1 MTSFRRQFLVKLF
14 TLSDLA
20 IMAGSFALAGFPESY
35 LGAHISFT
43 SFLSM
48 RIKLQNAIVFL
59 AVLAVWH
66 GVFSAV
72 GLYQSK
78 RLEGRRNEL
87 KEVVK
92 ATSIGTFVLLVAG
105 ILFRIR
111 MTTPLFVVSF
121 WCASTSITVA
131 SRLFLRPLL
140 SWIRIHGRNLRRIL
154 IVGTNQRAVR
164 FAQSIESKPELG
176 YELMGFVDGE
186 WAGHEA
192 FRTSGYPIVADWN
205 HFPQLLRE
213 HVVDEVMLALPM
225 RSCYEQALSIATQS
239 REQGVIVHF
248 LADIFELGAHY
259 STTGDFDLDAAMTV
273 NSHPSEGW
281 PTVVKNVLDFVIA
294 AAALILLV
302 PLFLISAVLIRWD
315 TPGPIFFIQER
326 VGLNKRTFR
335 MYKFRTMILG
345 AERMQAELEFRN
357 EADGPVF
364 KIKQDPRVTRV
375 GRLLRKFSIDELPQL
390 LNVFLGEMSLVGPR
404 PLPVRDYKGFDQD
417 WQRRRFSVRP
427 GLTCLW
433 QINGR
438 SAVPFEKWMELDI
451 QYIDH
456 WSLWLDLE
464 ILLKTIPAVLK
475 GAGAA

>member
-1 MTSFRRQFLVKLF
+1 MTNFRRQFLLKLF
-14 TLSDLA
+14 SLSDLA
-20 IMAGSFALAGFPESY
+20 IMAGSFALAGLLESY
-35 LGAHISFT
+35 VSVHISFT
-43 SFLSM
+43 EFLSM
-48 RIKLQNAIVFL
+48 RIKLQNEIVFL

-78 RLEGRRNEL
+78 RLETRRNEL
-87 KEVVK
+87 RDVVK
-92 ATSIGTFVLLVAG
+92 ATSIGTLALLVAG

-111 MTTPLFVVSF
+111 MTTPLFLVTF
-121 WCASTSITVA
+121 WCASTAITVA

-154 IVGTNQRAVR
+154 IIGTNQRAVQ
-164 FAQSIESKPELG
+164 FARSIESRPELG
-176 YELMGFVDGE
+176 YELVGFVDEE
-186 WAGHEA
+186 WSGRED
-192 FRTSGYPIVADWN
+192 FRASGYPIVADCD

-225 RSCYEQALSIATQS
+225 RSCYQQALSIATQS

-248 LADIFELGAHY
+248 LTNIFELGSPR
-259 STTGDFDLDAAMTV
+259 STASDFDPDAAMIV
-273 NSHPSEGW
+273 SSHPFEGW
-281 PTVVKNVLDFVIA
+281 PSVVKSVLDFLFA
-294 AAALILLV
+294 AAALILFS
-302 PLFLISAVLIRWD
+302 PLFLITAILIRLD

-326 VGLNKRTFR
+326 VGLNKRRFL
-335 MYKFRTMILG
+335 MFKFRTMIAG
-345 AERMQAELEFRN
+345 AERMQAQLELRN

-375 GRLLRKFSIDELPQL
+375 GRCLRKFSIDELPQL
-390 LNVFLGEMSLVGPR
+390 INVLRGDMSLVGPR
-404 PLPVRDYKGFDQD
+404 PLPVRDYQGFDQD
-417 WQRRRFSVRP
+417 RQRRRFSVRP

-438 SAVPFEKWMELDI
+438 SEVSFDHWMELDM

-456 WSLWLDLE
+456 WSLWLDLK
-464 ILLKTIPAVLK
+464 ILVKTIPAVLR
-475 GAGAA
+475 GSGAA